1 MSKNRLAK
9 TIGFFFFN
17 INTPMS
23 FLQIKKNK
31 HKKLQTKGREK
42 IVELPPP
49 SNVDN
54 INVR

>member
-9 TIGFFFFN
+9 TIDFFFFN